1 MGKWSSN
8 MWQTKIKNSSKINK
22 SKVSKQSHRHGR
34 PAKGGGWWAIAVSIA
49 VAADRRRASTSWWDP
64 CGGCSSTATRPTSR
78 LGSTTTRSSTST
90 TSATTTPLRN
100 GRCQEYAHDDRK
112 HNHNLHNALHLF
124 FTTPTPFY
132 YIRWQC
138 KRYEK
143 IKKKL
148 LNSQYYKDSR
158 CLSLLLSL
166 FVGKKKKFRY
176 ICWSKQAWFYNFF
189 IKKKRSQ

>member
-1 MGKWSSN
+1 

-34 PAKGGGWWAIAVSIA
+34 PAKGGGWWAIAV
-49 VAADRRRASTSWWDP
+49 AADRRRASTSWWDP
-64 CGGCSSTATRPTSR
+64 CGGCSSTATRPTSS

-112 HNHNLHNALHLF
+112 HNQNLHNALHLF

-143 IKKKL
+143 IKKNFSIVNTIKNL
-148 LNSQYYKDSR
+148 VVWACY
-158 CLSLLLSL
+158 CLSLWVRKKSL
-166 FVGKKKKFRY
+166 DIYAEANKHDFTIFL
-176 ICWSKQAWFYNFF
+176 
-189 IKKKRSQ
+189 